1 MNFVNIIKKVF
12 QCPWSNPLYYG
23 EPLPIWNFE
32 NAHFIQGVWLNAAY
46 LQCNHVVLLLK
57 IGRLLKVFF
66 SFVNVLFTQTPG
78 IRRTQAAN
86 HTPAPPHTHTR
97 TYIHPLLSD
106 VHSWQSSWTSVFR
119 GQNVPDWTSSAQ
131 SRVSNIQYITNLSR
145 SLSLCA
151 VSALA
156 LPPSVFPSHC
166 LLLSV
171 SLTTNAAK
179 LRVSC
184 ALYISASI
192 SLTRFVHAP
201 NLYSLIFLPCTI
213 ISFSLPC
220 VSCPHVLFLTLPE
233 LASLSRSLALLHHS
247 LSLSFCS
254 VYSPA
259 ELQG

>member
-1 MNFVNIIKKVF
+1 MVNLSPSEILRMPISYRVYDWMQHICSAIMLFFYWKLEDFWKSSLALLMF
-12 QCPWSNPLYYG
+12 SSPKLQALGEHKQPIPPPPL
-23 EPLPIWNFE
+23 
-32 NAHFIQGVWLNAAY
+32 
-46 LQCNHVVLLLK
+46 
-57 IGRLLKVFF
+57 
-66 SFVNVLFTQTPG
+66 
-78 IRRTQAAN
+78 
-86 HTPAPPHTHTR
+86 PHTHTR